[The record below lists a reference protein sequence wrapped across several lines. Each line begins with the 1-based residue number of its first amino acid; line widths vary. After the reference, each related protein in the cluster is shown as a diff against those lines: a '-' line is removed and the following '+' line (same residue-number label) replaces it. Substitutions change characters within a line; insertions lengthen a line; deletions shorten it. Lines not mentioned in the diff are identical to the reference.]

1 MITGIL
7 NPIITPFTES
17 GDVDEDLLCVLAEDS
32 IEAGCG
38 ALFTFGSA
46 GQGPTMTPEERA
58 TAADAVIKQVKGRVP
73 VIVHVGTTDL
83 KSTAGLAEA
92 AAMSGADAIAVIPP
106 YYYSD
111 HPPAEIDAHFKG
123 VAKACPLPM
132 VVYNNE
138 QYSGVNIT
146 PPWLARLAE
155 EIPTIV
161 GVKLAYAS
169 LGQISAYLRLAP
181 ERVAMYA
188 GTTLDLLPMAQFG
201 VKGAINPP
209 STLFPELAVA
219 LWDAV
224 STGAWNRAHEIYD
237 VLLPANTTVTRIG
250 FAYGRAALRE
260 GLRMR
265 GYDVKIYPRWES
277 PDLPDKERAE
287 LEAALHRAWDFPTAT
302 AKVA

>member
-58 TAADAVIKQVKGRVP
+58 KAADAVIKQVSGRVP

-83 KSTAGLAEA
+83 KSTARLAEA

-106 YYYSD
+106 YYYCD

-138 QYSGVNIT
+138 QYSGINIT

-169 LGQISAYLRLAP
+169 LGQISAYMRLAP
-181 ERVAMYA
+181 DRVAMYA

-209 STLFPELAVA
+209 SALFPELAVA

-250 FAYGRAALRE
+250 FAYGRAVLRE

-277 PDLPDKERAE
+277 LDLPDKERAE
-287 LEAALHRAWDFPTAT
+287 LEAALHSAWDFPAAA